1 MMIQIGN
8 IRRLSFALIIYSIL
22 CTVFSV
28 IVSCSDRENI
38 MLTDD
43 TGTPILF
50 SVSQSK
56 FSRAVSSNAISNFKV
71 YAYDSKGNYYI
82 NGAKFNGNGT
92 SNSSETY
99 YWPLSGSLSFYAIS
113 PSDDNNNI
121 YSISNGV
128 LSYTVPTDNSKQI
141 DLMVAKAANQTKS
154 TNKGVVNLQFQHV
167 LSQVVF
173 KGYVSV
179 SGLSVEVQSITIH
192 NVNSVMTLGLNGTA
206 TAPAA
211 KYANYSI
218 GMDRVKTVTSAIE
231 DKADDLTASDGVLM
245 LVPQT
250 LTGWDG
256 KTTIED
262 ADKSNLSYIEV
273 SYRSKM
279 NGIYIVG
286 SSSSFVTRYVPLS
299 MQLLDGKSYTF
310 NIAFKGQ
317 ANPTIKIGTGTTTP
331 EESQAKPHIFY

>member
-1 MMIQIGN
+1 MIHIRN

-38 MLTDD
+38 MQTDD

-56 FSRAVSSNAISNFKV
+56 FSRAVSSNAVSNFKV

-82 NGAKFNGNGT
+82 NGAKFNGDGT
-92 SNSSETY
+92 SNSSEIY

-113 PSDDNNNI
+113 PFDDNNI

-141 DLMVAKAANQTKS
+141 DLMTAKAANQTKT

-167 LSQVVF
+167 LSKVSF

-192 NVNSVMTLGLNGTA
+192 NVNSVMALGLNGTA
-206 TAPAA
+206 TTPTA

-218 GMDRVKTVTSAIE
+218 GMDGVKTITSAIE
-231 DKADDLTASDGVLM
+231 DKADDLTASYGVLM

-256 KTTIED
+256 KPSIED

-279 NGIYIVG
+279 NGSYIVG

-299 MQLLDGKSYTF
+299 MQLLEGKSYTF

>member
-1 MMIQIGN
+1 MMIHIRN

-38 MLTDD
+38 MQTDD

-56 FSRAVSSNAISNFKV
+56 FSRAVSSNAVSNFKV

-82 NGAKFNGNGT
+82 NGAKFNGDGT
-92 SNSSETY
+92 SNSSEIY

-113 PSDDNNNI
+113 PSDDNNI

-141 DLMVAKAANQTKS
+141 DLMTAKAANQTKT
-154 TNKGVVNLQFQHV
+154 TNKGVVNLEFQHV
-167 LSQVVF
+167 LSKVSF

-179 SGLSVEVQSITIH
+179 SGLIVEVQSITIH
-192 NVNSVMTLGLNGTA
+192 NVNSVMALGLNGTA
-206 TAPAA
+206 TTPTA

-218 GMDRVKTVTSAIE
+218 GMDGVKTITSSIE

-245 LVPQT
+245 LVPQE

-262 ADKSNLSYIEV
+262 ADAAHASYLEV
-273 SYRSKM
+273 SCKIKEGSSYL
-279 NGIYIVG
+279 VG
-286 SSSSFVTRYVPLS
+286 SASGY
-299 MQLLDGKSYTF
+299 GKSYIPLSCKLEAGKNYVF
-310 NIAFKGQ
+310 NFHFTG
-317 ANPTIKIGTGTTTP
+317 PVIKIGTVTMIP
-331 EESQAKPHIFY
+331 EESEAKRNSWK